1 MNTLRKALS
10 FCFLAALVFWVFQS
24 PRGPI
29 RNLGTP
35 PAVFAQSNP
44 PDCGFSFAFTG
55 NATQNGQNNSST
67 GSTPC
72 VNWRVTFTTTASLT
86 ATVTF
91 QTAPDNA
98 SWTSVPNTLCSSTV
112 QPPCILQGANP
123 STGQQGMAYISA
135 YANWVRVIVTSASG
149 TGTGTVR
156 VYGAKGASAS
166 GGGNGIGGGGGGGTP
181 GGSSGQFQYNNSG
194 AFAGQTPIN
203 AAETLQSANS
213 CMEGTV
219 AYNNA
224 TLASA
229 GTTVA
234 LGPIV
239 TGLTGGVDLSSGNLL
254 ETAQFT
260 GVSSVTV
267 SMGTSAGS
275 YVDVLPTFNMGI
287 AGGQNHWFDHPANPI
302 QGAGNTSN
310 IYLYFTGATAL
321 SNLSAGNLAWR
332 LCGYPI

>member
-10 FCFLAALVFWVFQS
+10 YCIMAASVVWVFHS

-29 RNLGTP
+29 QTIANP
-35 PAVFAQSNP
+35 PAVLAQSIT
-44 PDCGFSFAFTG
+44 PDCSFSFSFTG
-55 NATQNGQNNSST
+55 NSTQTGQSNVSSE
-67 GSTPC
+67 TPC
-72 VNWRVTFTTTASLT
+72 VNWRMTFTTTGYLS
-86 ATVTF
+86 ATVSF
-91 QTAPDNA
+91 QTSPDN
-98 SWTSVPNTLCSSTV
+98 STWTSVPNTPCSSTA

-123 STGQQGMAYISA
+123 STGQQGMAYMAA
-135 YANWVRVIVTSASG
+135 YGNYVRVNVTGASG

-166 GGGNGIGGGGGGGTP
+166 GGGSGIGGGGGGTP
-181 GGSSGQFQYNNSG
+181 GGSSGQFQFNNAG

-234 LGPIV
+234 LGPII

-260 GVSSVTV
+260 GVASVTV

-287 AGGQNHWFDHPANPI
+287 AGGQNHWFDHPANPV

-310 IYLYFTGATAL
+310 IYLLFTGATAL